1 MTYTSKTTMSS
12 SHSEDTSLHS
22 EDTNPL
28 WGWEQY
34 FEELSTFICS
44 LGRGRI
50 AYANESYTEY
60 VLDRL
65 TTCISTISRLID
77 YIQSAMEAVE
87 LEEDESEAID
97 ILQSQLSQLLD
108 CVREISIEWQTH
120 FDRIQM
126 NATGTVSQ
134 QGGTSFRLTINRA
147 TQGPGRPR
155 FNITKEQLE
164 YLSSMSF
171 SWSQI
176 ATLLGVS
183 RMTIYRRRAEFGLL
197 LDPETSLS
205 YSDLNSLVYTM
216 RSEHPEIGETIVWGR
231 LRSLGYRVTRE
242 RVRNALHQT
251 DPLSSAL
258 RWRGNLTR
266 RKPYSV
272 PGPNSLW
279 HIGNNNIIMTC
290 VCVCVCAP

>member
-1 MTYTSKTTMSS
+1 M
-12 SHSEDTSLHS
+12 
-22 EDTNPL
+22 
-28 WGWEQY
+28 
-34 FEELSTFICS
+34 
-44 LGRGRI
+44 
-50 AYANESYTEY
+50 EY

-108 CVREISIEWQTH
+108 CVREISIQWQTH

-147 TQGPGRPR
+147 TQEPGRPR

-171 SWSQI
+171 SWSQM
-176 ATLLGVS
+176 ATLFGVS

-197 LDPETSLS
+197 LNPETSLS
-205 YSDLNSLVYTM
+205 YSDLNSLVHTM
-216 RSEHPEIGETIVWGR
+216 HPEIGETIVWGR
-231 LRSLGYRVTRE
+231 LRSLGYLVTRE
-242 RVRNALHQT
+242 RVRSALHQT

-266 RKPYSV
+266 RRPYSV

-279 HIGNNNIIMTC
+279 HIGI
-290 VCVCVCAP
+290 

>member
-1 MTYTSKTTMSS
+1 MSTS
-12 SHSEDTSLHS
+12 SHYEDAST
-22 EDTNPL
+22 L

-50 AYANESYTEY
+50 TYANENYTEY

-65 TTCISTISRLID
+65 TTCVSTLSRLVD
-77 YIQSAMEAVE
+77 YIQSAMESVV
-87 LEEDESEAID
+87 LEDDETETLD
-97 ILQSQLSQLLD
+97 TLQSQLSQLLD
-108 CVREISIEWQTH
+108 CVREISVEWQGH
-120 FDRIQM
+120 FDLIQM
-126 NATGTVSQ
+126 NTVGMVSQ
-134 QGGTSFRLTINRA
+134 HRFQLTTSRA
-147 TQGPGRPR
+147 TQGVGRPR
-155 FNITKEQLE
+155 FNITKEQLQ

-183 RMTIYRRRAEFGLL
+183 RMTVYRRRAEFGLL
-197 LDPETSLS
+197 VDPQASIS
-205 YSDLNSLVYTM
+205 SSDLNSIVHTM

-231 LRSLGYRVTRE
+231 LRSLGYQVTRE

-258 RWRGNLTR
+258 RWRGNSIR
-266 RKPYSV
+266 RRPYSV

-279 HIGNNNIIMTC
+279 HIGN
-290 VCVCVCAP
+290 VRFVLVVA